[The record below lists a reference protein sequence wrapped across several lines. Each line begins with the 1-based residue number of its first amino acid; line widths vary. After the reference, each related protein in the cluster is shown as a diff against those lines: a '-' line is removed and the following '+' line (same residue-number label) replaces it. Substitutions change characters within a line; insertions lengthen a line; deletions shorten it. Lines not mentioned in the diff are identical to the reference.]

1 MHAPVR
7 QAPAS
12 ASATPALPPLSPPQ
26 ARNPDLPT
34 LPGSLGALWR
44 GSELARSTSPC
55 HSSGFTALDA
65 ELPGGG
71 WPTQQLSEILLAR
84 PGACEWRLLGPA
96 LRGLLVGSPAAAP
109 QARPGKR
116 GRSGPAASP
125 AARRPLLLINPPL
138 PPHLPGLAGH
148 GISAAQLVW
157 IAPGNAAHA
166 LWAAEQA
173 IKADAAAAVLAWLP
187 EARPEQIRRLQ
198 AAALGAR
205 APVFVLRP
213 AAIAQPQSSA
223 APLRL
228 LLEPGPDWTLRVRL
242 LKRRGPMHEG
252 WLTLPSL
259 PAGLGR
265 ILAPR
270 LLQPAIP
277 PLATGPRPNEPAP
290 ELPHE
295 QAALAR
301 AAA

>member
-12 ASATPALPPLSPPQ
+12 ASATPAPPPLSPPQ

-55 HSSGFTALDA
+55 HSSGFAALDA

-96 LRGLLVGSPAAAP
+96 LHGLLVGSPAAAP

-125 AARRPLLLINPPL
+125 SARRPLLLINPPL

-173 IKADAAAAVLAWLP
+173 IKADAAAAVLVWLP

-270 LLQPAIP
+270 LLQPA
-277 PLATGPRPNEPAP
+277 LPAPSPSP

>member
-12 ASATPALPPLSPPQ
+12 AGTTPSQPPLSSLH
-26 ARNPDLPT
+26 ARVPDLPT

-44 GSELARSTSPC
+44 GSELARSQSPC
-55 HSSGFTALDA
+55 HSSGFAALDA

-96 LRGLLVGSPAAAP
+96 LRGLLAASQAAAP
-109 QARPGKR
+109 QARSGKR
-116 GRSGPAASP
+116 GRSGPASP
-125 AARRPLLLINPPL
+125 AARRPLLVINPPL

-148 GISAAQLVW
+148 GITAAQLVW

-242 LKRRGPMHEG
+242 IKRRGPMHED
-252 WLTLPSL
+252 WLTLPSV
-259 PAGLGR
+259 PAGLGQ
-265 ILAPR
+265 ILALR
-270 LLQPAIP
+270 LLQPAPP
-277 PLATGPRPNEPAP
+277 PLATGPRPAGHAP

-295 QAALAR
+295 QTALAR

>member
-12 ASATPALPPLSPPQ
+12 ASATPALPLLPPPQ
-26 ARNPDLPT
+26 ARIPDLPDLPT

-44 GSELARSTSPC
+44 GSELARSQSPC
-55 HSSGFTALDA
+55 HSSGFAALDA

-71 WPTQQLSEILLAR
+71 WPTQQLSEILLTR

-96 LRGLLVGSPAAAP
+96 LRGLLVGSQASAP

-138 PPHLPGLAGH
+138 APHLPGLAGH

-242 LKRRGPMHEG
+242 IKRRGPMHEG

-270 LLQPAIP
+270 LLQPALP
-277 PLATGPRPNEPAP
+277 APSPAP

>member
-12 ASATPALPPLSPPQ
+12 ASATPALPLLSPPQ
-26 ARNPDLPT
+26 ARIPSLSDLPT

-44 GSELARSTSPC
+44 GSELARSHSPC
-55 HSSGFTALDA
+55 HSSGFAALDA

-96 LRGLLVGSPAAAP
+96 LRGLLAPSQAAAP

-157 IAPGNAAHA
+157 IAPGHAAHA
-166 LWAAEQA
+166 LWATEQA

-198 AAALGAR
+198 AAALGSR

-242 LKRRGPMHEG
+242 IKRRGPMHEG

-259 PAGLGR
+259 PAGLGQ

-270 LLQPAIP
+270 LLQPALP
-277 PLATGPRPNEPAP
+277 APSPAP